1 MLTYPLNRSRL
12 SVDCVCSRAKNVQL
26 YTTLRLP
33 PLRTTGHTNCA
44 NVTQL
49 VSMVENMH
57 AGDFGA
63 PTNSNTCRPGHTRFP
78 LPQNADRSR
87 AQRRMAAS
95 EGKLQPVMVTYAL
108 SLQLKRSS

>member
-57 AGDFGA
+57 AGRLA
-63 PTNSNTCRPGHTRFP
+63 HRTKSNTCRPGFIHDSPYRKMRTV
-78 LPQNADRSR
+78 LVLSAAWQPQRGNCSLSRSR
-87 AQRRMAAS
+87 M
-95 EGKLQPVMVTYAL
+95 L
-108 SLQLKRSS
+108 